1 MNEQDTHPGEEIKCL
16 QRCINDLVSL
26 LALPALW
33 SGGDASQIARTLMDV
48 LQRLLQLDLIYVQ
61 LNDPLS
67 GAPAELARV
76 AQSPVTPSQSREIG
90 AELHAR
96 LGDDPQ
102 KWPSRARFVFRDR
115 DINIAPLR
123 LGLQGEIG
131 MVVAG
136 AARSDFPKQ
145 TEELLL
151 TVATN
156 QAVMALHEARRRI
169 EQMRLAE
176 GLDHRV
182 EERTAELAAANEQLK
197 LQVGLLQ
204 LIPVAAWTIRPD
216 GTPDSVNHKWLEY
229 TGQTLDY
236 VISEPEAWMAAVHS
250 EDRKDTAAAFW
261 KGIRSQRDFT
271 MEARFRR
278 AQDGAYRWHL
288 NRAVALRD
296 ADGKIIKFVGTSTD
310 IEDLKQS
317 QQELRKT
324 EERTRLIIDTALDA
338 VVTMDASGMI
348 TSWNKQAE
356 TIFGWNSTEAIG
368 RRMSELIIPF
378 PQRTAHERGLRHFL
392 ATGEGPLLS
401 RRIEVTAIRCGGVEF
416 PVELEVIPMKLG
428 GDWNFSAFIRDITE
442 SKRAEEK
449 LRESEL
455 NLRQM
460 TETIPEMLWSATAD
474 GAIDYCNT
482 RLLDY
487 TGYSAHDVMGKGWT
501 KLIHPDDVES
511 AARTWMSCVA
521 SGAAYRVEVRAIH
534 ALDRTY
540 RWCVMNAR
548 PLLDQDGRI
557 LKWHGT
563 VVDMHDWKQ
572 SQEALRNTQ
581 AELANMARVMTL
593 GQLTA
598 SIAHEVNQPLSG
610 IITNASTCLRMLDA
624 DPPNI
629 DGARE
634 TARRTIRDGNRAS
647 EVIARLR
654 ALFSKRQAA
663 TEPVDLN
670 EAARE
675 VIALLLSKLQRNNV
689 SLRSELA
696 DDLPL
701 VTGDRVQL
709 QQVIMNLLQN
719 ASDAMNN
726 VHDRARQLLIQT
738 QQDDADLV
746 RLTVQDSGI
755 GLDPQTVSR
764 LFDPFYTSKNNGM
777 GIGLSVSRSI
787 IENHGG
793 KIWAKPN
800 DGPGAMFSF
809 SIPRSPAGAVG
820 ERLPSPARRT
830 ATANT
835 REIVG
840 NRNG

>member
-1 MNEQDTHPGEEIKCL
+1 
-16 QRCINDLVSL
+16 
-26 LALPALW
+26 
-33 SGGDASQIARTLMDV
+33 
-48 LQRLLQLDLIYVQ
+48 
-61 LNDPLS
+61 
-67 GAPAELARV
+67 
-76 AQSPVTPSQSREIG
+76 
-90 AELHAR
+90 
-96 LGDDPQ
+96 
-102 KWPSRARFVFRDR
+102 
-115 DINIAPLR
+115 
-123 LGLQGEIG
+123 
-131 MVVAG
+131 
-136 AARSDFPKQ
+136 
-145 TEELLL
+145 
-151 TVATN
+151 
-156 QAVMALHEARRRI
+156 
-169 EQMRLAE
+169 
-176 GLDHRV
+176 
-182 EERTAELAAANEQLK
+182 
-197 LQVGLLQ
+197 
-204 LIPVAAWTIRPD
+204 VAAWTIRPD
-216 GTPDSVNHKWLEY
+216 GMPDFMNQKWLEY

-236 VISEPEAWMAAVHS
+236 VLSEPDAWMAAVHPD
-250 EDRKDTAAAFW
+250 DRNDAAADFW
-261 KGIRSQRDFT
+261 KGIRSGRDFAIET
-271 MEARFRR
+271 RFRR

-296 ADGKIIKFVGTSTD
+296 PDGKLIKFVGTSTD

-317 QQELRKT
+317 QQELHKT

-338 VVTMDASGMI
+338 VVTMDASGTV

-356 TIFGWNSTEAIG
+356 AIFGWNSAEAIG
-368 RRMSELIIPF
+368 RRMSDLIIPL
-378 PQRTAHERGLRHFL
+378 PQRTAHEGGLRHFL
-392 ATGEGPLLS
+392 ASGEGPLLC
-401 RRIEVTAIRCGGVEF
+401 RRIEVTAIRHGGVEF
-416 PVELEVIPMKLG
+416 PVELQVIPMKLG
-428 GDWNFSAFIRDITE
+428 GNWIFSAFLRDITD

-487 TGYSAHDVMGKGWT
+487 TGFSAGEVMGSGWT

-521 SGAAYRVEVRAIH
+521 SAAAYRVEVRAFH

-540 RWCVMNAR
+540 RWCVMNAL

-557 LKWHGT
+557 LRWHGT
-563 VVDMHDWKQ
+563 VVDMHDWKKA
-572 SQEALRNTQ
+572 QEALRNTQ
-581 AELANMARVMTL
+581 AELANMARVMTM

-629 DGARE
+629 EGARE

-647 EVIARLR
+647 EVITRLR
-654 ALFSKRQAA
+654 ALYSKRPAA

-675 VIALLLSKLQRNNV
+675 VIALLLSRLQRDNV

-719 ASDAMNN
+719 ASDAMKS
-726 VHDRARQLLIQT
+726 VRDRSRQLLVQT
-738 QQDDADLV
+738 QHEDAAHV
-746 RLTVQDSGI
+746 CLTVQDSGI
-755 GLDPQTVSR
+755 GFDPQTVNR
-764 LFDPFYTSKNNGM
+764 LFDPFYTSKNDGM

-787 IENHGG
+787 IESHGG
-793 KIWAKPN
+793 RIWAKLN
-800 DGPGAMFSF
+800 DGPGATFSF

-820 ERLPSPARRT
+820 DSLLAPARRAAPPT
-830 ATANT
+830 HG
-835 REIVG
+835 RS
-840 NRNG
+840 